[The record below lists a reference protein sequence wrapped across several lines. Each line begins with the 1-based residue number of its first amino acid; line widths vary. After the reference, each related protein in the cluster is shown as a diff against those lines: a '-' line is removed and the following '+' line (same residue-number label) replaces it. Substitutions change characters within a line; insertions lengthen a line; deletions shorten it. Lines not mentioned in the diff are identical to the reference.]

1 MYIGEIIPSYYAEVS
16 LSDTVQEVSERIN
29 ELHFRQLPIVEND
42 DFIGLIQEQDL
53 LSTEDDTL
61 MIRDI
66 KRTSPFVYIY
76 DYQHIYDAL
85 QMMAAYSY
93 DIVAVVDKDH
103 KYLGIVSQ
111 KAILE
116 AINRTLLTNE
126 PGATIVLEMDSKDYA
141 LSQVSHIIESENTR
155 ILSITS
161 SQLPDM
167 DRIEMTIKVNK
178 SNISAIVASLWR
190 FDYVVKATFN
200 DGSDDS
206 DIQNRYNLLMNY
218 LDI

>member
-1 MYIGEIIPSYYAEVS
+1 MHIGEIISSYYAEVS
-16 LSDTVQEVSERIN
+16 LTDTVQEVLERIN

-42 DFIGLIQEQDL
+42 DFLGLIQEEDL
-53 LSTEDDTL
+53 LSAESDELT
-61 MIRDI
+61 IQDI

-85 QMMAAYSY
+85 QVMAVYSY
-93 DIVAVVDKDH
+93 DIVAVVDKEH
-103 KYLGIVSQ
+103 KYLGIVPQ
-111 KAILE
+111 KTILE
-116 AINRTLLTNE
+116 TINNTLVTSE
-126 PGATIVLEMDSKDYA
+126 SGATIVLEMDNKDYT
-141 LSQVSHIIESENTR
+141 LSQVSHIIESENAR
-155 ILSITS
+155 ILSVTS
-161 SQLPDM
+161 RQLPDA

-178 SNISAIVASLWR
+178 NNISAIVASLWR